1 MKYTQDQF
9 LGFLYNICRSAA
21 ENAAKMEALIFED
34 PSSSIIKARVFA
46 EEIIKEV
53 YKLEK
58 IEDPYISTLYDK
70 INHLATNGY
79 FTPEIQQAFDT
90 IRLSGNKAAHDG
102 QFNDITVAFRL
113 HKEMYKIGVW
123 FCEVYSTKNDVVI
136 PLYQIPKPRLTE
148 NVEELV
154 KKQIHEF
161 FGTNLATTR
170 GITDESIK
178 QSPISEL
185 IDDDVLPEGQS
196 YLVREIN
203 RLKDSSQEAI
213 ENASHFS
220 VFKDYLH
227 VERKIQKDL
236 VEILQN
242 NHEQQNNLILLC
254 GSVGDGKSH
263 LLAYIK
269 SKYNT
274 LVEEYTILNDATE
287 SFSPNKNALETL
299 EDALKDFSDGRIENS
314 KGKVILAINMG
325 VLHNFIFTE
334 HKNYKYEKL
343 KQFVM
348 DSKLFSSEITTTY
361 SQANLDLLSF
371 GDYHPYELT
380 QKGAKSS
387 FYAAILEKV
396 FNNNEDN
403 PFYAAFKKDEDRKVL
418 TMVHDNFRYM
428 QNKLVQEQII
438 QIVIRAIIEYKLVIS
453 ARAFLNFIADILIP
467 DNMESISLLTPFDI
481 LSSSLPNLLFTR
493 RERSQILE
501 AISTLDPIHI
511 RSETLDQ
518 LAVELNTLTDWSYIK
533 ERYHSEL
540 VSKKWMDTFE
550 SKNRLVASSFEF
562 YYESFIRTAYL
573 SNQELSFKLK
583 DTCYEDF
590 LKDLYS
596 FNVKNKKELKSLY
609 EKIKT
614 AIFKWRGSPKKD
626 YIYMNKPTEKFRLAQ
641 KLTPVPSINHIKA
654 NSADV
659 LESFKSAIRLV
670 YKGENGEDRVELEI
684 DFPLY
689 KLLTQ
694 VLDGYRPNKKD
705 EEDAIKFVE
714 FVDKL
719 MKLGEKERE
728 ILVYFPMDQ
737 RFYSIKRDDFGS
749 SFVFERES
757 R

>member
-1 MKYTQDQF
+1 
-9 LGFLYNICRSAA
+9 
-21 ENAAKMEALIFED
+21 
-34 PSSSIIKARVFA
+34 
-46 EEIIKEV
+46 
-53 YKLEK
+53 
-58 IEDPYISTLYDK
+58 
-70 INHLATNGY
+70 
-79 FTPEIQQAFDT
+79 
-90 IRLSGNKAAHDG
+90 
-102 QFNDITVAFRL
+102 
-113 HKEMYKIGVW
+113 
-123 FCEVYSTKNDVVI
+123 
-136 PLYQIPKPRLTE
+136 
-148 NVEELV
+148 
-154 KKQIHEF
+154 
-161 FGTNLATTR
+161 
-170 GITDESIK
+170 
-178 QSPISEL
+178 
-185 IDDDVLPEGQS
+185 
-196 YLVREIN
+196 
-203 RLKDSSQEAI
+203 
-213 ENASHFS
+213 
-220 VFKDYLH
+220 
-227 VERKIQKDL
+227 
-236 VEILQN
+236 
-242 NHEQQNNLILLC
+242 
-254 GSVGDGKSH
+254 
-263 LLAYIK
+263 
-269 SKYNT
+269 
-274 LVEEYTILNDATE
+274 
-287 SFSPNKNALETL
+287 
-299 EDALKDFSDGRIENS
+299 
-314 KGKVILAINMG
+314 
-325 VLHNFIFTE
+325 
-334 HKNYKYEKL
+334 
-343 KQFVM
+343 M

-533 ERYHSEL
+533 ERYHSEP
-540 VSKKWMDTFE
+540 VAKKWMDTFE

-562 YYESFIRTAYL
+562 YYESFIITAYL

-641 KLTPVPSINHIKA
+641 KLTPAPSIDHIKA
-654 NSADV
+654 NCADV